1 MSRISCSQWPNKGKN
16 KETWSELGVWS
27 VDWMS
32 ECHNAQESQCTDDW
46 GESDCGVDG
55 IKKRSRYSTEIPRL
69 GGQSPKGTGRVPK

>member
-1 MSRISCSQWPNKGKN
+1 
-16 KETWSELGVWS
+16 
-27 VDWMS
+27 MS

-69 GGQSPKGTGRVPK
+69 GGQSPKRTGRVPK